1 MVPVDTHSAALR
13 GPVPGDA
20 SEGPLAA
27 LAARSFRAL
36 TGQPARASSPEP
48 RPAPAR
54 EEMLVFSLRG
64 MRFAL
69 PAAQVVEVMTVS
81 GERWQRLVTMSAA
94 GTLGASG
101 LPLIRLST
109 RMGLV
114 APPSVQG
121 GLVLF
126 GTAGKVRATVLIDDL
141 PARQRV
147 AVEAMPASWRDRF
160 SPCDDMIGGI
170 ALLPDGTQAA
180 ILDLPIGVAAP
191 RTEATVTEARDTA
204 HLLVRAGRAQPEAVR
219 IAALRGATLLDEMPG
234 VALFP
239 SLRRGPRVLLHLGG
253 DEAVAVDEVIGLA
266 PRGRIERAGGL
277 RFLTT
282 DSARYRL
289 LEPAEAAPAS
299 APLRVLVTAPE
310 GPARAGVRE
319 LARAMGHEVSL
330 ADDPRAARLGGG
342 RFDIIL
348 IDLDAYADIRDAGVE
363 ATDAARRIGLA
374 AGGTAL
380 PHGFHR
386 VVPAGDEVA
395 LILALLQRAG

>member
-36 TGQPARASSPEP
+36 TAQPARTSSPEP

-191 RTEATVTEARDTA
+191 RMEATVTEARDTA

-239 SLRRGPRVLLHLGG
+239 SLRRGPRVLLHLG

-277 RFLTT
+277 RFLAT

-330 ADDPRAARLGGG
+330 ADDPRAARLAGG
-342 RFDIIL
+342 RFDVIL

-374 AGGTAL
+374 AGGAAL

>member
-36 TGQPARASSPEP
+36 TAQPARASSPEP

-239 SLRRGPRVLLHLGG
+239 SLRRGPRVLLHLGD

-277 RFLTT
+277 RFLAT

-299 APLRVLVTAPE
+299 APLRILVTAPE

-330 ADDPRAARLGGG
+330 ADDPRAARLAGG
-342 RFDIIL
+342 RFDVIL

-374 AGGTAL
+374 AGGAAL
-380 PHGFHR
+380 PHGFQR